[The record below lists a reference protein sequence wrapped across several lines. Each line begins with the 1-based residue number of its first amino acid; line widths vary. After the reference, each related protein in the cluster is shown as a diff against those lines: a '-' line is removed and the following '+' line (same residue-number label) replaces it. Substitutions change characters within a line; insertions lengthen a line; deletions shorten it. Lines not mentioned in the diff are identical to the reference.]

1 MKRPIKIVLIGAGST
16 YTPELI
22 EGLINKRKDL
32 ELRELALMDIDSE
45 KLEIVGSMARRMLQA
60 AEISWPVNFYDSYDC
75 VAGADYV
82 ITQIRVGQM
91 TARINDEKIPL
102 KYGMIGQ
109 ETCGI
114 GGFFKAMRTIHVLY
128 KIADKMRELCPDA
141 VMINFTNPS
150 GIVAQAMLQKPV
162 RSVGLCNCPF
172 AMEKSVKETLGL
184 EEAEI
189 DYVGL
194 NHLSWLT
201 SIRYGGKD
209 YLRQALKDGVNSVA
223 MKNIPANG
231 FDSEILQ
238 AVRGIPSTYLEYY
251 YFKCDKLK
259 KLQNEKL
266 SRGEVC
272 LALEKELLKKYKAPT
287 LCVKPPELARLP

>member
-1 MKRPIKIVLIGAGST
+1 
-16 YTPELI
+16 
-22 EGLINKRKDL
+22 
-32 ELRELALMDIDSE
+32 
-45 KLEIVGSMARRMLQA
+45 
-60 AEISWPVNFYDSYDC
+60 
-75 VAGADYV
+75 
-82 ITQIRVGQM
+82 
-91 TARINDEKIPL
+91 
-102 KYGMIGQ
+102 
-109 ETCGI
+109 
-114 GGFFKAMRTIHVLY
+114 MRTIPVLY

-251 YFKCDKLK
+251 YF
-259 KLQNEKL
+259 QM
-266 SRGEVC
+266 R
-272 LALEKELLKKYKAPT
+272 
-287 LCVKPPELARLP
+287 